1 MLSLLG
7 PQFPTSNGLT
17 RREMIRVGGLSM
29 GGVALSDLLARP
41 AVAESASKVSH
52 GPGFGRAK
60 RAIILYLSG
69 GHSQHDMFDPRP
81 DAPA

>member
-7 PQFPTSNGLT
+7 PGYHTPHGIS

-29 GGVALSDLLARP
+29 GGIGLSDLLARP
-41 AVAESASKVSH
+41 SQAESASTSH

-60 RAIILYLSG
+60 RLERRQGCLTA
-69 GHSQHDMFDPRP
+69 
-81 DAPA
+81 A